1 MIRTHGGDIYPF
13 DSNVIDFSINI
24 NPLGIRNEIR
34 AAAISAIGDM
44 DKYPDLR
51 QEKLRVA
58 IGNMEGVDKD
68 LIICGNGAS
77 EIIFGLVSALK
88 PKKALLIS
96 PSFTE
101 YEIAVDSVDTVK
113 DFYLLK
119 EEEEFLVKEDILDK
133 INNDTDMVF
142 ICNPNNPTGK
152 LVERELLL
160 KILEKCKE
168 TGTHLIID
176 ESFMSFSERYKKCT
190 MVPFADKY
198 KNLII
203 HKSFTKMYSFPGL
216 RLGYGILKD
225 MNVMERLE
233 KVRPPWA
240 VSNIAEQ
247 AGITACSIK
256 KHPEN
261 TRSFIKREKNK
272 FYLKLSMLEDK
283 GIRFFESETNF
294 ILFYAPDVNKENLY
308 DLLLKRD
315 MLIRRCSDF
324 RGLNGSWYR
333 LSVNTEAYNKLL
345 MDAIKEIYMTQ

>member
-1 MIRTHGGDIYPF
+1 MQRIHGGDIYSF
-13 DSNVIDFSINI
+13 DKDVLDFSINT
-24 NPLGIRNEIR
+24 NPLGIRHEIR

-44 DKYPDLR
+44 DKYPDRR
-51 QEKLRVA
+51 QGKLKEA
-58 IGNMEGVDKD
+58 IGQMEGVDPFH
-68 LIICGNGAS
+68 IICGNGAS
-77 EIIFGLVSALK
+77 EIIFALVSAMK
-88 PKKALLIS
+88 PKKALLLS

-101 YEIAVDSVDTVK
+101 YEIAVDSVETEKV
-113 DFYLLK
+113 FYLLK
-119 EEEEFLVKEDILDK
+119 EENDFEVQEDILDR
-133 INNDTDMVF
+133 IIDDIDMFF
-142 ICNPNNPTGK
+142 ICNPNNPTGRMVDK
-152 LVERELLL
+152 DLMKRILDKCCENDTCLV
-160 KILEKCKE
+160 
-168 TGTHLIID
+168 ID
-176 ESFMSFSERYKKCT
+176 ESFMEFSPRFKECT
-190 MVPFADKY
+190 MVGEAEKY
-198 KNLII
+198 DNLII
-203 HKSFTKMYSFPGL
+203 LKSFTKMYSFPGL